1 MFVEC
6 AMDFLS
12 IYDHYIY
19 IYMFFFFKE
28 QRYYTAADVINKCEL
43 SSIFSKFSPILCFI
57 RVVMLMGT
65 QNFFL
70 SYTGDKRK
78 NTFPLLFIYSC
89 CKKRVVSIVINEREH
104 LSIIFVFLPLT
115 KMYRYLGDFCYTCL
129 GYKSG

>member
-19 IYMFFFFKE
+19 IYIYFFFFKE
-28 QRYYTAADVINKCEL
+28 QSYYTAADVINKCKL

-70 SYTGDKRK
+70 SYTGDQRK
-78 NTFPLLFIYSC
+78 NTFPSSS
-89 CKKRVVSIVINEREH
+89 SIPVAKEGSFHCDE
-104 LSIIFVFLPLT
+104 
-115 KMYRYLGDFCYTCL
+115 
-129 GYKSG
+129 